1 MQKQVTVRMPED
13 LLERL
18 DRRAERQRRKRSDV
32 IRLAVERWLDEGDDA
47 SGGRPIDKVR
57 DLIGAVESGISDL
70 GQNHRE
76 HLIRRLRRAR

>member
-32 IRLAVERWLDEGDDA
+32 IRLAVERWLDEGDGE
-47 SGGRPIDKVR
+47 SGDRPIDKVR
-57 DLIGAVESGISDL
+57 DLIGAVETGISDL